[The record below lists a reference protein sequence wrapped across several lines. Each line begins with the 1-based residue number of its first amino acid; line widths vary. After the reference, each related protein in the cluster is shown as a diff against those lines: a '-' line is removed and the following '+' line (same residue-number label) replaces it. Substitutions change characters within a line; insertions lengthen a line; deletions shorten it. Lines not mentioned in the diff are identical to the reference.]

1 MKTFEQNRKNKR
13 TEIERFDWFA
23 QRIQTRV
30 GFGWLSE
37 RSTEKTSINQ
47 SRNQSILR
55 LDVILQHDWPI
66 EQCLLHIGVF
76 FSGKT
81 KRPCLHLF
89 IHWLIKQITN
99 TYRNHFSRSYANR
112 SKFPVN
118 RAKITN
124 GFVWTKQPVKFFS
137 LSKIRQ
143 VMSCEGNLSH
153 LTGRM
158 TSAKKKSAFFPW
170 LPFIETIFY
179 LICIFYLLGSNG
191 LPMNNEGNL
200 AEEVEPENKFSN
212 SLLLQPIFQ
221 NWAKNKKDLFHP

>member
-37 RSTEKTSINQ
+37 RSAEKTSINQ
-47 SRNQSILR
+47 SRNQSILH
-55 LDVILQHDWPI
+55 LGVKLQHDWPI

-137 LSKIRQ
+137 LSK
-143 VMSCEGNLSH
+143 N
-153 LTGRM
+153 
-158 TSAKKKSAFFPW
+158 SAGHVVW
-170 LPFIETIFY
+170 R
-179 LICIFYLLGSNG
+179 
-191 LPMNNEGNL
+191 
-200 AEEVEPENKFSN
+200 
-212 SLLLQPIFQ
+212 
-221 NWAKNKKDLFHP
+221 